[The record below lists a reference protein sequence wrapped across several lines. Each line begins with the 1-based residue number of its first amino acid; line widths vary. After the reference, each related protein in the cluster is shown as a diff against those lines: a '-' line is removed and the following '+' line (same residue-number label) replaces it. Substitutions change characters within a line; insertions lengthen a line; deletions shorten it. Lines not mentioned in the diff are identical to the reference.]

1 MNNQFDLTKQVAIG
15 ADHAGFEYKEKIAT
29 FLKEKGINFKDFGTY
44 SADSVDYPDF
54 AHPVASSVESGESA
68 WGILICGSANGVAI
82 TANKHQHIRAAICW
96 QTEIA
101 TLARQHNNANIICLP
116 SRFVSIDAALEMVEL
131 FMNTN
136 FEGGRHE
143 RRVEKIAC
151 Q

>member
-1 MNNQFDLTKQVAIG
+1 MDAQFDLTKQVAVG
-15 ADHAGFEYKEKIAT
+15 ADHAGFDYKQKVIAFLEKHHIPY
-29 FLKEKGINFKDFGTY
+29 KDFGTQ

-54 AHPVASSVESGESA
+54 AHPVATSVESGESA
-68 WGILICGSANGVAI
+68 WGILLCGSANGVAI

-96 QTEIA
+96 EPEIA
-101 TLARQHNNANIICLP
+101 SLARQHNNANVICLP
-116 SRFVSIDAALEMVEL
+116 SRFVSIQTALEMVET
-131 FMNTN
+131 FMNGR